1 MWNVVMFMDRDVVAL
16 HRAERSEPDRK
27 GERDAASLRN
37 VRCTWVLGCWRVSA
51 GKNVAAAGAR
61 GI

>member
-1 MWNVVMFMDRDVVAL
+1 MFMDRDVVAL